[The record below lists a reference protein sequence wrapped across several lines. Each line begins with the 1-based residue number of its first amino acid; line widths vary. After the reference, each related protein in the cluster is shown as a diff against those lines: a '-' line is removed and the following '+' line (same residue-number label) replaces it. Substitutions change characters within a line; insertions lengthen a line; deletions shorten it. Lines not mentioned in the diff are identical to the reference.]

1 MRLATRQTNPIL
13 AITPN
18 EKEPMSFLESLKRT
32 CSVDEYFDKLCKK
45 VGHLYGLNDIREAQ

>member
-1 MRLATRQTNPIL
+1 MRPATRQTNPIL

-45 VGHLYGLNDIREAQ
+45 VGHLYGLNDIREA